1 MLLSELQ
8 FASDQRSRMDT
19 LIRSYAA
26 QDSKTGLNNRLF
38 FDNQL
43 ATLLEDQEKVGAYG
57 IVMMIRLPEFDLLR
71 DNWGRAAAEEHYFTL
86 INLLSTFIMRY
97 PGALLARYHRS
108 DFAVLLPH
116 RTLKEA
122 DSIAGL
128 LLKAMDALPPTRILD
143 RDDMMHI
150 GICSFRSGQS
160 AAQVMEHAEAATRN
174 AVLQGSNSWSV
185 YDDTLPEKGRGNVR
199 WRTLI
204 EQMLSRGGPRLYQ
217 KPAVTRDGRVHHRE
231 LMSRMYD
238 GKEEVIAAEYMPM
251 VLQFGLAEE
260 YDRLQVTRLLPFL
273 GFWPEENLAL
283 QLSVESLIRP
293 RFQRWLRDALM
304 QCEKSQ
310 RQRIIL
316 NLQRQMFVNIS
327 AVCSRLCD
335 WLTLWAFGWQ
345 WFRRG

>member
-122 DSIAGL
+122 DSIAQPVAEGDGCAASNAYPRSRRYDAYRHLFFPQRAIGGAGDGTCGSGDAQRGAAGQQQLVGL
-128 LLKAMDALPPTRILD
+128 
-143 RDDMMHI
+143 
-150 GICSFRSGQS
+150 
-160 AAQVMEHAEAATRN
+160 
-174 AVLQGSNSWSV
+174 
-185 YDDTLPEKGRGNVR
+185 
-199 WRTLI
+199 
-204 EQMLSRGGPRLYQ
+204 
-217 KPAVTRDGRVHHRE
+217 
-231 LMSRMYD
+231 
-238 GKEEVIAAEYMPM
+238 
-251 VLQFGLAEE
+251 
-260 YDRLQVTRLLPFL
+260 
-273 GFWPEENLAL
+273 
-283 QLSVESLIRP
+283 
-293 RFQRWLRDALM
+293 
-304 QCEKSQ
+304 
-310 RQRIIL
+310 
-316 NLQRQMFVNIS
+316 
-327 AVCSRLCD
+327 
-335 WLTLWAFGWQ
+335 
-345 WFRRG
+345 